1 MNLLYYLRI
10 RLNMSQSKLAKA
22 TGLTANDISRFE
34 RGKNLGIDK
43 VIILAKYFN
52 ISVDT
57 LLKNNFLALSRSL
70 SSPITASHHY
80 SFNMERLHAHK
91 CALGRKGED
100 WVCYHEVTKLQGTPY
115 ANAVNPNYADDPT
128 AGFDILSFERDG
140 TPLLIEVK
148 TTLGKNK
155 HNFSLS
161 AAEYEKAKECSAKGI
176 RYEIHRLY
184 NFGTASAGC
193 FIITADELLQ
203 NYKITA
209 SDYDV
214 RKVITQ

>member
-10 RLNMSQSKLAKA
+10 RLNMSQAKLAKA
-22 TGLTANDISRFE
+22 TGLTANDVSRFE

-43 VIILAKYFN
+43 AIILAKYFN

-57 LLKNNFLALSRSL
+57 LLKNNFLALSSSL
-70 SSPITASHHY
+70 SSPITATHQL
-80 SFNMERLHAHK
+80 SFSIERFNAHK

-100 WVCYHEVTKLQGTPY
+100 WVYAHEIAKLQGTPY
-115 ANAVNPNYADDPT
+115 ANAVNPNYADDPI

-140 TPLLIEVK
+140 TPLMIEVK

-155 HNFSLS
+155 HSFSLTI
-161 AAEYEKAKECSAKGI
+161 AEYEKAKECSAKGI

-184 NFGTASAGC
+184 NFGTASAGRL
-193 FIITADELLQ
+193 IITADELLQ
-203 NYKITA
+203 NYRITP